1 MKRTIYNSDMKYYK
15 YMDVVVACYNKSQ
28 AFDLIESSY
37 HNDIEFELIEEVTS
51 LHAFGSF
58 IKELALSDS
67 QLSTIDSYFLFGEIR
82 NDFVCYGFNDK
93 TLTIV

>member
-28 AFDLIESSY
+28 AFDLIETSY

-51 LHAFGSF
+51 LHAFGAF
-58 IKELALSDS
+58 VKELALTS
-67 QLSTIDSYFLFGEIR
+67 STLELQGAYSLFGEIR
-82 NDFVCYGFNDK
+82 NNFLCYGLNHEYA
-93 TLTIV
+93 